1 MNDLA
6 KNLLLWI
13 VIAIVLVSV
22 FNNFTPPRTPAKTI
36 EYSEFVR
43 SVKEGVVSE
52 VLIEGRSI
60 HGRTTSNENFSTYS
74 PGDPKLVDDL
84 LNHGVRRLF
93 PRSGL
98 AQGELLVVY
107 GYFREILPNPDT
119 FL

>member
-22 FNNFTPPRTPAKTI
+22 FNNFTPPRTAAKTI

-43 SVKEGVVSE
+43 SVKDGVVSE

-60 HGRTTSNENFSTYS
+60 HGIFHLRASEAS
-74 PGDPKLVDDL
+74 
-84 LNHGVRRLF
+84 RRSL
-93 PRSGL
+93 RIAG
-98 AQGELLVVY
+98 G
-107 GYFREILPNPDT
+107 
-119 FL
+119 

>member
-22 FNNFTPPRTPAKTI
+22 FNNFSPPRAPASNI
-36 EYSEFVR
+36 SYSEFI
-43 SVKEGVVSE
+43 SKVKGGEVAE

-60 HGRTTSNENFSTYS
+60 HGRTVSNENFKTYS

-84 LNHGVRRLF
+84 LSSNV
-93 PRSGL
+93 
-98 AQGELLVVY
+98 Q
-107 GYFREILPNPDT
+107 I
-119 FL
+119 